1 MMTSAIAKAA
11 TKAIASVKANA
22 LSKFTSWAHV
32 CLSEC
37 CLLPARSQNARLLL
51 STKWAACLRL
61 PSAHNSAWM
70 SRGIGDQFMQS
81 TSSLW
86 AALAL
91 LAVTVI
97 AYVAT
102 PPLRLSTVAACS
114 TDDRK

>member
-1 MMTSAIAKAA
+1 
-11 TKAIASVKANA
+11 
-22 LSKFTSWAHV
+22 
-32 CLSEC
+32 
-37 CLLPARSQNARLLL
+37 
-51 STKWAACLRL
+51 
-61 PSAHNSAWM
+61 
-70 SRGIGDQFMQS
+70 MQS